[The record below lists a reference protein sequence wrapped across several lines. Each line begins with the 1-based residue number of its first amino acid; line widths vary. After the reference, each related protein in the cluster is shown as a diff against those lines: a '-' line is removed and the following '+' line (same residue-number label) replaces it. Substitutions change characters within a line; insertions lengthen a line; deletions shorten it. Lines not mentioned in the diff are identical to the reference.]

1 MKRSELKGIIKEE
14 ILLLIEG
21 SLAKGV
27 DVSLKELINNI
38 KSGKGVDKR
47 AIKNTTDGELLAM
60 FLTPVF
66 QSALNTLEDR
76 KGFVRNFRI

>member
-1 MKRSELKGIIKEE
+1 MNQNDLRKIIKEE

-27 DVSLKELINNI
+27 DVSLNELIKNI

-47 AIKNTTDGELLAM
+47 AIKNMTDGELLAT